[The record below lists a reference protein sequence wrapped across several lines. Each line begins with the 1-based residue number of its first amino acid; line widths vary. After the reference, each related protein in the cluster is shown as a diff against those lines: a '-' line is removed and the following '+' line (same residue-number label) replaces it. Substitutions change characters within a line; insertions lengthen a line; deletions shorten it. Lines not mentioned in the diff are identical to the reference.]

1 MQLYDLSLFNT
12 LALTFAYQEFKSKF
26 RPGPK
31 PAFYKKDS
39 CLPIVS
45 SECPGWVCYAE
56 KRCADLALP
65 HMSAVKSGQQLFGSL
80 MRMQDLNSK
89 VVTIMPCYD
98 KKLEAV
104 RPNFKFAEPQIK
116 EVDTVLATH
125 ELIELFE
132 KLNIN
137 FADIEPS

>member
-1 MQLYDLSLFNT
+1 
-12 LALTFAYQEFKSKF
+12 
-26 RPGPK
+26 
-31 PAFYKKDS
+31 
-39 CLPIVS
+39 
-45 SECPGWVCYAE
+45 VCYAE